1 MKKKSKDNLQKL
13 SPGRR
18 QYLNIKN
25 QYQDCLLLYRMGD
38 FYETFDEDAKILSSV
53 LDIALTAR
61 DVGAKNK
68 VPLAGIPYHSLDN
81 SLSKLMDSGL
91 KVAIAEQTSDPKDA
105 KGIVDRA
112 VTRVITP
119 GTITAPDMLN
129 ANEHNFLVSIVIDK
143 DEVDISALDV
153 STGKFE
159 TYFSDLLNL
168 QNEIERLNP
177 KEIIF
182 VKSDK
187 KIIDEYFSNYHLREY
202 MGEVRNVNIARNV
215 ILSHFEIDNL
225 SQIQLENRK
234 TLLMSVGIILDY
246 INSNYKDY
254 LKNIISL
261 NNIDRSKDMILDFVT
276 LRDLEITKSLTGANE
291 ENTLYQFM
299 DRTKTPMGARLL
311 RNLILTPSQDLELIN
326 DRQNKIQWF
335 NQQHVPL
342 QDLDEKL
349 GRINDIER
357 IINRIFIKN
366 CSVRDLISLYHSLN
380 IIPEIFNL
388 LAESNFSLKTNL
400 KEINDISEYLIT
412 SINMDTSSD
421 VGSGEIIKK
430 GFNLDLDDLVEMKF
444 HSNSLILQLEES
456 ERKRTQIN
464 NLKVR
469 YNRVFGYYIEITKS
483 HLNNIPDNYIRR
495 QTLANAERF
504 YTDELKDLEEKI
516 LNADEKIHNLEVLIF
531 DQVCENL
538 SSFKKTLLQL
548 SNEIAMID
556 SIYSLAKIAYENN
569 WVRPIVSDDKN
580 FEIKDA
586 LHPVIDK
593 ILGFGTFVPND
604 ISFKKHQSTA
614 IITGANMAGKS
625 TFLRTIAIQFI
636 LAQIGSF
643 VPASRCKIG
652 VVDRIFTRTGLTDD
666 ISAGKSTFLIEM
678 EETARI
684 LRLATNKSFAILD
697 EIGRGTSTYDGL
709 AIAWSILEYINSNPH
724 KQLRTLFA
732 THYHELTD
740 LPNLYKNIINL
751 HVAVKEENNSIN
763 FLHRIVEGT
772 SERSYGINVAE
783 IAGLPEEVISKSKVL
798 LDKFENNTIATDEGV
813 QMNLF
818 NDNND
823 EVIEKLKSLDLNTM
837 SPIDAINF
845 LNKIKKRID

>member
-504 YTDELKDLEEKI
+504 YTDELKSLEEKI

>member
-1 MKKKSKDNLQKL
+1 MKRKSKENQEKL

-38 FYETFDEDAKILSSV
+38 FYETFDDDAKILSSV

-112 VTRVITP
+112 VTRVVTP
-119 GTITAPDMLN
+119 GTVTAPDMLN
-129 ANEHNFLVSIVIDK
+129 ANENNFLVSIVIDK
-143 DEVDISALDV
+143 EEVDISALDV

-159 TYFSDLLNL
+159 TYCSDLLNL

-182 VKSDK
+182 VKGDK

-215 ILSHFEIDNL
+215 ILSHFEIENL

-291 ENTLYQFM
+291 ENTLYHFM
-299 DRTKTPMGARLL
+299 NRTKTPMGARLL
-311 RNLILTPSQDLELIN
+311 RNLILTPSQDLNLIN

-335 NQQHVPL
+335 NQQNVLL

-538 SSFKKTLLQL
+538 SSFKKTLLKL

-724 KQLRTLFA
+724 KQFRTLFA

-740 LPNLYKNIINL
+740 LPDLYKNIINL

-798 LDKFENNTIATDEGV
+798 LDKFENNTITTDEGV

-823 EVIEKLKSLDLNTM
+823 EVIEKLKSIDLNTM
-837 SPIDAINF
+837 SPIDAFNL
-845 LNKIKKRID
+845 LNKIKKQID

>member
-1 MKKKSKDNLQKL
+1 MKRKSKENQEKL

-61 DVGAKNK
+61 DVGSKNK

-91 KVAIAEQTSDPKDA
+91 KVAIAEQTSDPKEA

-112 VTRVITP
+112 VTRVLTP

-168 QNEIERLNP
+168 QNEIERLSP

-187 KIIDEYFSNYHLREY
+187 KIIFDYFSNYHLREY

-215 ILSHFEIDNL
+215 ILSHFEIENL

-276 LRDLEITKSLTGANE
+276 LRDLEITKSLTGTNE
-291 ENTLYQFM
+291 VNTLYQFM

-311 RNLILTPSQDLELIN
+311 RNIILTPSQDLELIN

-516 LNADEKIHNLEVLIF
+516 LNADEKINNLEVLIF
-531 DQVCENL
+531 DQVCDNL

-556 SIYSLAKIAYENN
+556 SIYSFAKIAYENN

-604 ISFKKHQSTA
+604 LIFENHQNTA

-666 ISAGKSTFLIEM
+666 ISSGKSTFLIEM

-709 AIAWSILEYINSNPH
+709 AIAWSILEYINNNPH
-724 KQLRTLFA
+724 KQFRTLFA

-763 FLHRIVEGT
+763 FLHRIVEGS

-783 IAGLPEEVISKSKVL
+783 IAGIPEEVISQSKIL
-798 LDKFENNTIATDEGV
+798 LEKFENNTITTDEGV
-813 QMNLF
+813 QMDLF

-823 EVIEKLKSLDLNTM
+823 EVVEKLKSLDLNTI
-837 SPIDAINF
+837 SPIEAINF
-845 LNKIKKRID
+845 LNKIKKQID

>member
-724 KQLRTLFA
+724 KQFRTLFA